1 MKNLNKIHF
10 YFVIVA
16 NESMS
21 LDVIL
26 GRDFMDACN
35 PNLNLDTL
43 KMVTV
48 ENIENPYNVSDE
60 KQIVSDE
67 KQIVSD
73 GASDEKQI
81 VIDDVSNV
89 SDEKQIVSDNV
100 KDKNTIFS
108 DVNHGIS
115 YSRETIKEIFS
126 KIRDDEKV
134 TDKNYIEPDINL
146 VEKKL
151 FNINFTDESVE
162 YKVGDHVNYN
172 DRCQFVTIVESCYV
186 KKKRPKEPEVRCE
199 MKLRLEDSKRF
210 SCSPSRLAYTEK

>member
-1 MKNLNKIHF
+1 MKNLNKLHF
-10 YFVIVA
+10 YLVIVA

-73 GASDEKQI
+73 RVSDEKQI
-81 VIDDVSNV
+81 VIDDVNNV
-89 SDEKQIVSDNV
+89 SDEKQIVSDVVSNV

-126 KIRDDEKV
+126 KIRDDEKI

-151 FNINFTDESVE
+151 FDINFINDSNIRFYLSKYLKCQKTFQ
-162 YKVGDHVNYN
+162 NY
-172 DRCQFVTIVESCYV
+172 QF
-186 KKKRPKEPEVRCE
+186 
-199 MKLRLEDSKRF
+199 
-210 SCSPSRLAYTEK
+210 